1 MYYYVMDKDVYILA
15 MELKQILE
23 NDFRLNV
30 LNELE
35 AKMNQDEVVM
45 ALAYQKDIASAEYSD
60 ALNHFS
66 EDNENTI
73 KARQKL
79 YLRKKALDEH
89 HLVRQYLSAY
99 SQVRDLYLEINNL
112 LFGDLNMHM
121 KEHT

>member
-1 MYYYVMDKDVYILA
+1 MDKDVYILA